1 MKQKLLDDI
10 DANAL
15 TVLGAFTRTHWQEYH
30 ARHSCAD
37 NLPASELLASELPA
51 GELFL
56 VIASIGGGFWQKFT
70 DAMPDATADTATTA
84 HPFDDYSKKVLH
96 EITHPYGAAYYHPSD
111 RPYLPFQQYCLML
124 NDVYNMPLFHRS
136 PLGILFHQH
145 YGLWYG
151 LRGLL
156 AFSNIGDDD
165 MLAWQ
170 TAVKPLAITDEVGHN
185 DCANCQHRLCVAS
198 CPAGAVRSDSFA
210 NSFVG
215 SFASSFDWEKCC
227 AYIVEMPNRCT
238 DSCVA
243 RGACPYGSQHRY
255 PNEKSTYLMRTRI
268 KDALVG

>member
-10 DANAL
+10 EENAL
-15 TVLGAFTRTHWQEYH
+15 TVLGAFTRTHWQEYCM
-30 ARHSCAD
+30 RDSCAD
-37 NLPASELLASELPA
+37 NLPAGELPV

-56 VIASIGGGFWQKFT
+56 VIASVGAGFWQKFT
-70 DAMPDATADTATTA
+70 DAVPLDKATTA
-84 HPFDDYSKKVLH
+84 HPFDDYSKSVLR
-96 EITHPYGAAYYHPSD
+96 EIIQPYGADYYHPSD

-156 AFSNIGDDD
+156 ALDNISGDD

-170 TAVKPLAITDEVGHN
+170 TAVKPLAITSEVGHN
-185 DCANCQHRLCVAS
+185 DCVNCQHRLCVAS
-198 CPAGAVRSDSFA
+198 CPAAAVRNDF
-210 NSFVG
+210 
-215 SFASSFDWEKCC
+215 FDVDKCC
-227 AYIVEMPNRCT
+227 AYIVDMPNRCT
-238 DSCVA
+238 NSCVA

-255 PNEKSTYLMRTRI
+255 PNGKLTYLMRTRI
-268 KDALVG
+268 KNAIVG